1 MEVNKK
7 VKICCIETASINN
20 VLYVYRPEVTEEL
33 YANFV
38 SKFAAVPNSEYEKLV
53 VRIANLILFCGENLT
68 EKYEMFFSEE
78 YNEFSVFLEL
88 EQGIDELLIEEILVH
103 SNEYESLWRID
114 ITDFET
120 YNFMNLFDGK
130 TWEEE
135 PLVDKINLVLVG
147 C

>member
-1 MEVNKK
+1 M
-7 VKICCIETASINN
+7 SYL
-20 VLYVYRPEVTEEL
+20 LY
-33 YANFV
+33 
-38 SKFAAVPNSEYEKLV
+38 SAVPNSEYEKLV

-78 YNEFSVFLEL
+78 YNEFSAFLEL
-88 EQGIDELLIEEILVH
+88 EQGIDELLVEEILAH

-135 PLVDKINLVLVG
+135 LLVDKINLALEG

>member
-53 VRIANLILFCGENLT
+53 VRIANLMLFCGENLT

-88 EQGIDELLIEEILVH
+88 EQGIDELLIEEILAH